1 MAVASTE
8 SFAHF
13 GSKLFATITR
23 ENNFQ
28 NVFLSPASIAL
39 AMSMCTAGARH
50 ETLKQMLKVFE
61 VSSIKDLENS
71 ANHVMQVFSNNREK
85 KSSTIQSATDLLPSA
100 SDLPKVPNPSSV
112 TLRLVNCLYVQKGF
126 TIRDDYLDLLKHS
139 FHSAIDLEDF
149 ENNSAEV
156 VEKINVWVEKQ
167 TRKRI
172 RDLLSTDEVT
182 KDTRLIL
189 VNCIYFK
196 GEWVDRFQQNSTDKN
211 ADFHGIDGTTSKIE
225 LMFQKTNF
233 NYAENKDL
241 QIQIA
246 HLPYKNMDSSGVFIF
261 TIVLPHEGVNLN
273 EIEGKLMS
281 NTKLMH
287 DVLSFDNA
295 NSIELSLYLPKFK
308 METKYELGD
317 MMISLGMK
325 DAFDEKKANFKG
337 IIGTIKDENRIAI
350 TKVIHRTFLNVD
362 EEGTEAAGA
371 GAVIMG
377 RFGCRFRDTEKPIE
391 FKANR
396 PFLFFIQEVRQNVIL
411 FSGKFVSPPTPSR

>member
-1 MAVASTE
+1 MAAASTE

-13 GSKLFATITR
+13 GSKLFATIAR
-23 ENNFQ
+23 ENNSQ

-39 AMSMCTAGARH
+39 AMSMCTVGARH
-50 ETLKQMLKVFE
+50 ETLKQMLQVFE

-71 ANHVMQVFSNNREK
+71 AHHVMQVFSNNRGK
-85 KSSTIQSATDLLPSA
+85 KPSTIKSATDLPE
-100 SDLPKVPNPSSV
+100 VPNPSLV

-139 FHSAIDLEDF
+139 FYSAIDLEDF
-149 ENNSAEV
+149 ENNSAEA

-172 RDLLSTDEVT
+172 RDLLSTNEVT

-196 GEWVDRFQQNSTDKN
+196 GEWEDRFQQNSTDKN

-233 NYAENKDL
+233 NYAENQDL

-246 HLPYKNMDSSGVFIF
+246 HLPYKNMGPSGVFIF
-261 TIVLPHEGVNLN
+261 TIVLPHDGVNLN

-287 DVLSFDNA
+287 EVLSFDNA

-317 MMISLGMK
+317 IMISLGMK

-377 RFGCRFRDTEKPIE
+377 RFGCGFHAKKKPIE

-411 FSGKFVSPPTPSR
+411 FSGKFVSPPIPSR